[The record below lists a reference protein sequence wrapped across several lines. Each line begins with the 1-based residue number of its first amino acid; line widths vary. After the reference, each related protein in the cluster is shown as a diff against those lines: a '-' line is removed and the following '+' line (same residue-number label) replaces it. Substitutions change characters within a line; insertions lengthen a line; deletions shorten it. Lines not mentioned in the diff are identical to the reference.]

1 MIILITSQ
9 DGVEVGMVNTSIIAE
24 EARATD

>member
-1 MIILITSQ
+1 MIILITLQ
-9 DGVEVGMVNTSIIAE
+9 DGVKVGMVNTSIIAE